1 VKWQFTTTWCLRLL
15 YAGLTA
21 WGWVKPKSTNYD
33 LMLFGCTTVYMLLM
47 TYLFGI
53 LFEVGKQDGLKFLN
67 NKKKKDETKSN

>member
-1 VKWQFTTTWCLRLL
+1 MNWQPITTWCLRLT
-15 YAGLTA
+15 YAALTA
-21 WGWVKPKSTNYD
+21 WGWVRPQASSRD

-67 NKKKKDETKSN
+67 NKKKER